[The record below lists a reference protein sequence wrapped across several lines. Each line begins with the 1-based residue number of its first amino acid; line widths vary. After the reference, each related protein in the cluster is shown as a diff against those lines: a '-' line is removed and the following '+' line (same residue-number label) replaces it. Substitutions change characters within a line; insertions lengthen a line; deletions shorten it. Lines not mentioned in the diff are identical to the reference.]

1 MRVIWLDDG
10 LVAPDRAMVG
20 IDDPGLR
27 YGEGLLET
35 MRAERGAV
43 ALLDR
48 HLDRMEASAL
58 ALGLEGLPTR
68 ERVAEAV
75 AACVAAAAA
84 PALRVRVTVTPLP
97 TLLVEAAPEA
107 PLTEQAGPGVTAA
120 TLRGAWFPGLA
131 LAEHKTLSYLGHR
144 WAGRRARGV
153 GAERA
158 LLLDAE
164 GRLGEADGANAF
176 CVLDGELVTAPARGL
191 LPGVTRAAV
200 MGLHPAREAA
210 LPESGW
216 RRAQEIFLTSAVQG
230 VVPVVRVDGEPVG
243 RGVPGPV
250 TRELRAAHR
259 MLVTRET
266 AGR

>member
-1 MRVIWLDDG
+1 VIWLDG
-10 LVAPDRAMVG
+10 ALVPPERAAVSV
-20 IDDPGLR
+20 DDPGLR
-27 YGEGLLET
+27 FGEGLLET

-48 HLDRMEASAL
+48 HLDRLEASAL
-58 ALGLEGLPTR
+58 ALGLDGVPPR

-75 AACVAAAAA
+75 RACVGAATS
-84 PALRVRVTVTPLP
+84 PALRVRVTATPRP
-97 TLLVEAAPEA
+97 TLLVEAVPEA
-107 PLTEQAGPGVTAA
+107 PLTEQTGPGVGAA
-120 TLRGAWFPGLA
+120 TLRGAWLPGLA
-131 LAEHKTLSYLGHR
+131 LAEHKTLSHLGHR
-144 WAGRRARGV
+144 WASRRARAA

-164 GRLGEADGANAF
+164 GRLGEADGANVF

-200 MGLHPAREAA
+200 MALRPAREAA

-216 RRAQEIFLTSAVQG
+216 RRAEEIFLTSAVAG
-230 VVPVVRVDGEPVG
+230 VVPVVRVDGAPIG
-243 RGVPGPV
+243 RGVPGPL

-259 MLVTRET
+259 LLVTRE
-266 AGR
+266 APGG